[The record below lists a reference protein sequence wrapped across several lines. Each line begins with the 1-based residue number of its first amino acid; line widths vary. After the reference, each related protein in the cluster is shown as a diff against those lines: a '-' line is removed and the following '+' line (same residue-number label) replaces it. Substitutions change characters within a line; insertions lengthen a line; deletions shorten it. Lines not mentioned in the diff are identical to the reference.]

1 MDINKCLVLEMI
13 ILGDIMDLE
22 KNMWPREDVLESLST
37 YLEGDTLQYTP
48 SLFLT
53 VSIVIT
59 ALLHEF
65 LL

>member
-1 MDINKCLVLEMI
+1 
-13 ILGDIMDLE
+13 
-22 KNMWPREDVLESLST
+22 MWPREDVLESLST